1 MPFTQV
7 NVKDKINSRLI
18 EDERLYTAYKAALQ
32 QYELIKQLKEIRKK
46 KGISQKEIS
55 KITGMSQQAVSR
67 IETMEHSPN
76 LLNFLIYV
84 RALGCRIRIE
94 PEPLCDK

>member
-1 MPFTQV
+1 MNNLTRAQ
-7 NVKDKINSRLI
+7 
-18 EDERLYTAYKAALQ
+18 E
-32 QYELIKQLKEIRKK
+32 
-46 KGISQKEIS
+46 
-55 KITGMSQQAVSR
+55 

-94 PEPLCDK
+94 PEPLCNK